1 MKIKNIFFKE
11 IFDSRGEK
19 TIEVEVV
26 NYKNLSFR
34 ASVPAGKSRGKNEA
48 FVLNPSNICSKSYHR
63 KIKVLEGKNFN
74 LIQTFDNFLLKLDG
88 TKNKSNLGG
97 NAMIALSLAFARG
110 LAFEKK
116 VSLGA
121 LVSQEFF
128 QKKYDSFLWKPVI
141 FSNLINGGVH
151 SSNSLN
157 IQEYLVLVPIKNI
170 PLQAIEDLLNF
181 YKLLGDYLKKIKNV
195 EFLAIGDEGGYSLNF
210 KNNFEP
216 IKILYNLI
224 KKYKFNFA
232 LGLDIAASNFKKK
245 DEYLFEGKKISSGLL
260 ASKYLGYFKRIPIL
274 ESIEDPFGEDEAEN
288 FGVLKQNLPK
298 SKIIVGDDLTVTNP
312 YLISKYYSVISGII
326 IKPNQIGTLTETLTT
341 CLLADKYK
349 IKTIFSHRS
358 GETEDN
364 FIVELASAVNAF
376 GLKIGAPTKER
387 IAKFNEVL
395 RLTT

>member
-1 MKIKNIFFKE
+1 MKIKNIFFRE

-26 NYKNLSFR
+26 NSKNLSFR

-48 FVLNPSNICSKSYHR
+48 FVLSPSNICSKNYYR
-63 KIKVLEGKNFN
+63 KIKVLENKNFN
-74 LIQTFDNFLLKLDG
+74 FIQTFDNFLLKLDG

-128 QKKYDSFLWKPVI
+128 QKKYNPLLWKPVI

-157 IQEYLVLVPIKNI
+157 IQEYLVLVPIQNA
-170 PLQAIEDLLNF
+170 PLQAIEDLINF

-195 EFLAIGDEGGYSLNF
+195 KFLAIGDEGGYSLNF

-216 IKILYNLI
+216 ILILYNLI
-224 KKYKFNFA
+224 KKHKFNFA
-232 LGLDIAASNFKKK
+232 LGLDAAASNFKKQ
-245 DEYLFEGKKISSGLL
+245 DGYFFEGKKISSNILI
-260 ASKYLGYFKRIPIL
+260 SKYLNYFKKVPIL
-274 ESIEDPFGEDEAEN
+274 ESIEDPFAEDEPESFEV
-288 FGVLKQNLPK
+288 FGQNLPK
-298 SKIIVGDDLTVTNP
+298 SKTIVGDDLTVTNP
-312 YLISKYYSVISGII
+312 HLISKFHSIINAII

-364 FIVELASAVNAF
+364 FIVELASAANAF

-387 IAKFNEVL
+387 IVKFNEFL